1 MSSPNSDARSAS
13 NKDGRNPVGICP
25 LKENKIQLVP
35 VRYAITEQKPQHP
48 AIASKHASLLSYRP
62 IGIRPLIEDGYL
74 YVIHSKRQEIIYVY
88 KVSTTGAVTKL
99 EQLGLKNTANG
110 QEYVYAESESALV
123 VERAGSIEVLY
134 SRVPISP
141 KLQRQLLSSS
151 KLRSQLMQ
159 RCSVGSYECVNGAT
173 HLLPPD
179 QLADHLADCH
189 PEQSRNTK
197 DFQWR
202 WMVDPVE
209 KIEASTITEHILG
222 QYKQDS
228 AILILEDPI
237 GVMNELAG
245 AYIAM
250 TAQEIEWLEKDE
262 NRAKYFAASHIN
274 LLIEVTERHLL
285 ANSSNKKI
293 SEYIQNNPDK
303 AEEYFYDYR
312 QAMKAYEE
320 DKHQASS
327 AALSRAPQHFRRSRA
342 YINLEQEKKRIVQL
356 AKNIGV
362 KPKEIF
368 SLFNRTI
375 RQNNTLRNGDTSGK
389 RGVLERIRHDEMQ
402 AWYADA
408 CEKVTLWLE
417 EREKICADRTDFLP
431 IAYKALPVYDKENVE
446 TFKMRLAAENHWLV
460 GLTEFDEHL
469 SQQCKFFFHSLGE
482 QNLHLEYV
490 KNEKQL
496 AVVEDYD
503 SLTSDAIK
511 LYQLKKGKD
520 GVDNALQD
528 VKDFR
533 SLLDGS
539 ALVPM
544 ENPPD
549 DIRVQMNR
557 FGAQLAPL
565 ALKEFRELQADLA
578 RNTQRINNIF
588 RHAKPGLTAILLG
601 QAKNAQVTIDI
612 GPKAGVDRIG
622 GLIDEMERT
631 AARYNDLVSERNKV
645 EEESRGLTKDQK
657 KQIRLDLNEEISRLG
672 RDVERLLDELGATS
686 TPIASQGEKYPS
698 SHVMLKAAGLNEEE
712 LKKWAKHHYRLM
724 KNQILYGSE
733 EGFKWYKPD
742 GAVKSAS
749 LGLVFFI
756 FAGWNWCDS
765 YSKLEQKSEWT
776 DFQKLDFLGS
786 TAGMLASGLGVAVE
800 IARTSTLL
808 EWVES
813 GKKGPQMLCGKII
826 TIGTLVTASL
836 GVVSVAVDG
845 FKQGKR
851 LIKTWRQGDVHAL
864 VGTLMALGGDGIQ
877 IYHTAKLARYTSAQ
891 IKGVVLKEIFWD
903 TAAERI
909 LSFAGR
915 LSSWMWWGSAL
926 VFVGE
931 IIYNSTQST
940 PLMIW
945 VGQSSW
951 GQEKRG
957 LFWGGDNKNWDYETQ
972 LLKWQE
978 VMQTPRLFL
987 TADENLT
994 PVEYDEPGYYTY
1006 HTYSYLSCHSVTK
1019 LRIVIPMTQPQQVQ
1033 VAAFLKTS
1041 DGEIKNITSLLVND
1055 CQHMVF
1061 DGMNTICEWLWPAQL
1076 SPSEFYQYL
1085 DLMVSVTNQF
1095 GDLLFAE
1102 QGGARFTLNLQQI
1115 DQLDAVPQTED
1126 WYQAKLL
1133 EESDQQMVGKAR
1145 FEDVLIELKPVL
1157 SFNPVTGAY
1166 V

>member
-13 NKDGRNPVGICP
+13 NKDGRNPVGTCP

-48 AIASKHASLLSYRP
+48 AIASKHSSLLSYRP

-74 YVIHSKRQEIIYVY
+74 YVIHSKRQDIIYVY

-159 RCSVGSYECVNGAT
+159 RCLVGSYECVNGAT

-197 DFQWR
+197 DFRWC

-209 KIEASTITEHILG
+209 KIEASTITEHIIG
-222 QYKQDS
+222 PYKQDS

-342 YINLEQEKKRIVQL
+342 YINLEQEKQRIVQL

-417 EREKICADRTDFLP
+417 EREKICADRTDYLP

-520 GVDNALQD
+520 GVDNAVQD
-528 VKDFR
+528 LKDFR
-533 SLLDGS
+533 NQLERRD
-539 ALVPM
+539 LVPM
-544 ENPPD
+544 ANIPEN
-549 DIRVQMNR
+549 IRVQMNR
-557 FGAQLAPL
+557 LGGQLAPL
-565 ALKEFRELQADLA
+565 ALEEIYQLQAELA
-578 RNTQRINNIF
+578 SGTQRIKNIF
-588 RHAKPGLTAILLG
+588 HHAKPGLTAILLG
-601 QAKNAQVTIDI
+601 QAKNAEVTIDI
-612 GPKAGVDRIG
+612 GARVGVDRIG
-622 GLIDEMERT
+622 SLLDEME
-631 AARYNDLVSERNKV
+631 AVVARYNDLVSQRNKV
-645 EEESRGLTKDQK
+645 EFNTRGRTKIEKDN
-657 KQIRLDLNEEISRLG
+657 IRRSLNKDISRLG
-672 RDVERLLDELGATS
+672 RDVERLLAELGATS
-686 TPIASQGEKYPS
+686 NPIARPGEKYPS
-698 SHVMLKAAGLNEEE
+698 SHAMLKAAGLEETE
-712 LKKWAKHHYRLM
+712 LKRLAVLRHQVM
-724 KNQILYGSE
+724 TQSNQILYGNE
-733 EGFKWYKPD
+733 DGFKWNKPD
-742 GAVKSAS
+742 GAVKSGS
-749 LGLVFFI
+749 LGFAFFM
-756 FAGWNWCDS
+756 FAAWNWQSS
-765 YSKLEQKSEWT
+765 YSKLEQKSQWT
-776 DFQKLDFLGS
+776 NFQKADFLGS

-800 IARTSTLL
+800 IARTRTLL
-808 EWVES
+808 EWLQRGQS
-813 GKKGPQMLCGKII
+813 GSQMLCGKII
-826 TIGTLVTASL
+826 TIGTATTAAL
-836 GVVSVAVDG
+836 GVISAGVDG

-864 VGTLMALGGDGIQ
+864 TGTLMALAGDTMQ
-877 IYHTAKLARYTSAQ
+877 FYNSLRVARFAGSK
-891 IKGVVLKEIFWD
+891 IKAVMLDRISWKVAAHRTLK
-903 TAAERI
+903 
-909 LSFAGR
+909 FAGR
-915 LSSWMWWGSAL
+915 LNLTMLLGSAL

-931 IIYNSTQST
+931 IIYNSTLST
-940 PLMIW
+940 PLMTW

-951 GQEKRG
+951 GQEKRWH
-957 LFWGGDNKNWDYETQ
+957 FWGGDNQNWDYETQ

-987 TADENLT
+987 LADET
-994 PVEYDEPGYYTY
+994 IIPVEIDELSY
-1006 HTYSYLSCHSVTK
+1006 YSYLTRHSVTK
-1019 LRIVIPMTQPQQVQ
+1019 LRVVIPMTQPQQVQ
-1033 VAAFLKTS
+1033 VSAFIKTF
-1041 DGEIKNITSLLVND
+1041 DGEPQNITPFLVND
-1055 CQHMVF
+1055 CQQLVF
-1061 DGMNTICEWLWPAQL
+1061 DGMNTMCEWLWPAQL
-1076 SPSEFYQYL
+1076 LSSESYQYL

-1095 GDLLFAE
+1095 GDMLFAE
-1102 QGGARFTLNLQQI
+1102 QGGARFTMNLNQI
-1115 DQLDAVPQTED
+1115 DNHDAVPQTED
-1126 WYQAKLL
+1126 WYQVGLL
-1133 EESDQQMVGKAR
+1133 DESDLQMVAKAR
-1145 FEDVLIELKPVL
+1145 FEDALIELKPVL
-1157 SFNPVTGAY
+1157 NLNPVTEE
-1166 V
+1166 VV